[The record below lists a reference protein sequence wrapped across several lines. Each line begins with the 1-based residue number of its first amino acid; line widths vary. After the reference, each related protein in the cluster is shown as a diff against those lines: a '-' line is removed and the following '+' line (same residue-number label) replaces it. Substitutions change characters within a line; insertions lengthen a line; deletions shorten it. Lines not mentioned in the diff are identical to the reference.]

1 MDGQARLSTQM
12 KSSVDFHQLLKK
24 KTKIRD
30 GSGHFLSDRE
40 VGFGLAIFSPSGLF
54 LTQAVGVGLFWAAHF
69 C

>member
-24 KTKIRD
+24 KKIRD
-30 GSGHFLSDRE
+30 GSGQFFFLTE
-40 VGFGLAIFSPSGLF
+40 VGFGLAIFVPSGIF
-54 LTQAVGVGLFWAAHF
+54 LPQAFGFQLLWAAHF

>member
-1 MDGQARLSTQM
+1 M

-24 KTKIRD
+24 KKKIRV
-30 GSGHFLSDRE
+30 GSGHFFFLTE
-40 VGFGLAIFSPSGLF
+40 VGFGLAIFGPSGLF